1 MSRGYRL
8 ALVVNSVIGV
18 TSVVASLGFVGVSKR
33 LVDIAT
39 GVSEGRMATYV
50 TALLVL
56 MVVQIVCSLTSVRIG
71 TKNEIGMSNGVRRR
85 LFKRLMESRWC
96 FGNELHSGDMIN
108 RLEEDVRVIVTTVS
122 SSFPTTLVALVQLA
136 AAFGFLLMLE
146 PALAWTVVLIMPAAF
161 LLSKVYMSRMRRLTR
176 EIRNTDSRVQA
187 HVQEHIQ
194 HRLLIA
200 SLERTS
206 DSVGELASLQ
216 SRLSEQ
222 VMARMRFSLFSRGI
236 VQAGF
241 MAGYAAAFLWG
252 IFGLKS
258 GAVTFGMMT
267 AFLQLVVQVQRPI
280 LELGRQVPTIAHS
293 MASVER
299 VMELME
305 LPTEEQGD
313 ALRLGGEVGIRFEG
327 VSFGYP
333 DGAQRVLDNFS
344 HDFRPSTLTALV
356 GETGVG
362 KSTLMRLIMA
372 LISPDSGRIEI
383 YNNVERVEVSPR
395 TRCNLVYVPQGNT
408 LMSGTI
414 RENLLLGRA
423 DATDEEMRHALHVAV
438 ADFVME
444 LPEGLDSRFG
454 EGGVG
459 LSEGQ
464 AQRISIARALL
475 RSGSLLLLD
484 EPTSSL
490 DPETERTLM
499 ARLASELGG
508 RTVIVVTHR
517 ESVVALCGESCRL
530 G

>member
-1 MSRGYRL
+1 
-8 ALVVNSVIGV
+8 
-18 TSVVASLGFVGVSKR
+18 
-33 LVDIAT
+33 
-39 GVSEGRMATYV
+39 
-50 TALLVL
+50 
-56 MVVQIVCSLTSVRIG
+56 
-71 TKNEIGMSNGVRRR
+71 
-85 LFKRLMESRWC
+85 
-96 FGNELHSGDMIN
+96 
-108 RLEEDVRVIVTTVS
+108 
-122 SSFPTTLVALVQLA
+122 
-136 AAFGFLLMLE
+136 
-146 PALAWTVVLIMPAAF
+146 
-161 LLSKVYMSRMRRLTR
+161 
-176 EIRNTDSRVQA
+176 
-187 HVQEHIQ
+187 
-194 HRLLIA
+194 
-200 SLERTS
+200 
-206 DSVGELASLQ
+206 
-216 SRLSEQ
+216 
-222 VMARMRFSLFSRGI
+222 
-236 VQAGF
+236 
-241 MAGYAAAFLWG
+241 
-252 IFGLKS
+252 
-258 GAVTFGMMT
+258 
-267 AFLQLVVQVQRPI
+267 
-280 LELGRQVPTIAHS
+280 
-293 MASVER
+293 
-299 VMELME
+299 
-305 LPTEEQGD
+305 
-313 ALRLGGEVGIRFEG
+313 
-327 VSFGYP
+327 
-333 DGAQRVLDNFS
+333 
-344 HDFRPSTLTALV
+344 
-356 GETGVG
+356 
-362 KSTLMRLIMA
+362 MA

-444 LPEGLDSRFG
+444 LPEGLDSRCG